1 MPPKALVITLLI
13 VVTTLGI
20 SGDAGIRDTNS

>member
-1 MPPKALVITLLI
+1 MPLKALVITLLI

-20 SGDAGIRDTNS
+20 SGDASIQDTNL

>member
-1 MPPKALVITLLI
+1 MPPKVLVITPLI

-20 SGDAGIRDTNS
+20 SGDTSIQDTDL